1 MEDAPKRPDKLTRD
15 EARTAVAQNSNAAH
29 IVYERARVTD
39 VDDRVGKVDDRVAG
53 IHALH
58 FIVDTGHSVFDARM
72 ASVDDRVKL
81 VDDTV
86 ADVIHDGKAA
96 RQVMKQIPNDV
107 DQIVRSVVYSNS
119 ELQ

>member
-1 MEDAPKRPDKLTRD
+1 MIEWNDKVT
-15 EARTAVAQNSNAAH
+15 
-29 IVYERARVTD
+29 RVTD

-86 ADVIHDGKAA
+86 ADVIHA

-107 DQIVRSVVYSNS
+107 DQVSPSSPDLISTDYSQIVRSVVYSNS